1 MTSLLPAPLGAGK
14 RKNAAKRQYVLKYI
28 KSIEYR
34 CAACIDEPTAVALE
48 TQRRLLLK
56 DRLTFTT

>member
-14 RKNAAKRQYVLKYI
+14 RKNVAKRRYVLKYI
-28 KSIEYR
+28 KTIEYR
-34 CAACIDEPTAVALE
+34 CAACIDEPSALALE
-48 TQRRLLLK
+48 TERRRLLK